1 MPLNQVSTCKV
12 IKRKTLIG
20 EVSVGK
26 DLQLLGEDLQLV
38 EVAVDGR
45 VLSSSEF
52 IVSSEALTLLSSAMP
67 NEVRTIVRFVFIFSA
82 SLNLSAPYF
91 TSLS

>member
-1 MPLNQVSTCKV
+1 MVSNVKESADYSCAMSLNQVSTCKV
-12 IKRKTLIG
+12 IKRKTLSEETFI
-20 EVSVGK
+20 GK

-52 IVSSEALTLLSSAMP
+52 IVSSEALTVFSSAMP
-67 NEVRTIVRFVFIFSA
+67 NEVRTMCRFVLI
-82 SLNLSAPYF
+82 
-91 TSLS
+91 